1 MEYNPALLGL
11 ECFSCNER
19 FDPKTTYHYCPTCG
33 GVLDPVYEFD
43 AIDVN
48 RRDFETRRYDTMWRY
63 DELLPFSRED
73 AVTLGE
79 GATSIVPCPTLAAEL
94 GVQNVYIKDEGGNP
108 TGSFKDR
115 GQTLAITA
123 AVAHGATDIV
133 LGSAGNA
140 GQSAAAY
147 AARAGIN
154 SHVFL
159 PERAGF
165 IKKAMVNVHGG
176 DLTVHSGRYADTG
189 AIVAEANEEHPD
201 WYSTNAFETP
211 YRHEGKKTMGY
222 EIIEQLDWQVP
233 DHIIY
238 PTGGGVGLIGIHK
251 AAKEFRELGLTTELP
266 ALYAAQSTGCAPIVN
281 AWENGLEEHQL
292 WETPDTICGGIEIPD
307 PGMSP
312 YMLDALDESGGGAVA
327 TSDSA
332 ILDSANTVAR
342 EEGVEMAA
350 TAAAAASGAWE
361 LAQSGEFDST
371 DTIVIMNTA
380 TGNKTADVLRS
391 HLMSQGV

>member
-1 MEYNPALLGL
+1 MDYNPALNGL
-11 ECFSCNER
+11 ECFACNER
-19 FDPKTTYHYCPTCG
+19 FDPKSTFHYCPTCG
-33 GVLDPVYEFD
+33 GVLNPVYDFD
-43 AIDVN
+43 EIPVTY
-48 RRDFETRRYDTMWRY
+48 RDFETQRFDTMWRY
-63 DELLPFSRED
+63 DDLLPFSRDD
-73 AVTLGE
+73 AVTLDE
-79 GATSIVPCPTLAAEL
+79 GATSLVSCPTLAAEL
-94 GVQNVYIKDEGGNP
+94 GVENVYIKDEGRNP

-115 GQTLAITA
+115 GQTLAMTA

-147 AARAGIN
+147 AARAGID

-189 AIVAEANEEHPD
+189 GIVEEASQEHPD
-201 WYSTNAFETP
+201 WYSTQAFETP
-211 YRHEGKKTMGY
+211 YRHEGKKTMVY

-233 DHIIY
+233 DRIIY

-251 AAKEFRELGLTTELP
+251 GAKEFRELGLTTELP
-266 ALYAAQSTGCAPIVN
+266 SLYAAQSTGCAPIVS
-281 AWENGLEEHQL
+281 AWENGLDEHEL
-292 WETPDTICGGIEIPD
+292 WEQPDTICGGIEIPD
-307 PGMSP
+307 PGMSR

-342 EEGVEMAA
+342 EEGIEMAA

-361 LAQSGEFDST
+361 LAQSGEFDAS
-371 DTIVIMNTA
+371 DTVVIMNTA
-380 TGNKTADVLRS
+380 TANKTADVLRS
-391 HLMSQGV
+391 HLMSQGI

>member
-1 MEYNPALLGL
+1 MDYNPELRGL
-11 ECFSCNER
+11 ECFACNER

-33 GVLDPVYEFD
+33 GVLDPRYS
-43 AIDVN
+43 IDEIAVT
-48 RRDFETRRYDTMWRY
+48 RRDFETRRFDSMWRY
-63 DELLPFSRED
+63 DELLPFSRKD

-79 GATSIVPCPTLAAEL
+79 GATSMVSCPTLADEL
-94 GVQNVYIKDEGGNP
+94 DVKHVYIKDEGRNP

-115 GQTLAITA
+115 GQTLAMTA
-123 AVAHGATDIV
+123 AVAHGASDIV

-147 AARAGIN
+147 AARADIN
-154 SHVFL
+154 AHVFL

-189 AIVAEANEEHPD
+189 SIVAEANQEHPD

-251 AAKEFRELGLTTELP
+251 GAKEFRELGLTSELP
-266 ALYAAQSTGCAPIVN
+266 SLYAAQSTGCAPIVN
-281 AWENGLEEHQL
+281 AWENGLGKHEL
-292 WETPDTICGGIEIPD
+292 WENPDTICGGIEIPD

-312 YMLDALDESGGGAVA
+312 YMLEALDESGGGAVA

-361 LAQSGEFDST
+361 LSQAGEFDAT

-391 HLMSQGV
+391 HLMSQGI